1 MSVTVRSATALARA
15 IRDGELS
22 AREVVEAHLA
32 VLRRV
37 NPLLNAVVAERVDGA
52 LADADAA
59 DARVAAGGELPPL
72 LGVPCTIKESLALAG
87 MPNCAGVVARRA
99 HRATESATVVQRVL
113 DAGAIPLGVTNT
125 SELC

>member
-37 NPLLNAVVAERVDGA
+37 NPLLNAVVA
-52 LADADAA
+52 
-59 DARVAAGGELPPL
+59 
-72 LGVPCTIKESLALAG
+72 
-87 MPNCAGVVARRA
+87 
-99 HRATESATVVQRVL
+99 
-113 DAGAIPLGVTNT
+113 
-125 SELC
+125 